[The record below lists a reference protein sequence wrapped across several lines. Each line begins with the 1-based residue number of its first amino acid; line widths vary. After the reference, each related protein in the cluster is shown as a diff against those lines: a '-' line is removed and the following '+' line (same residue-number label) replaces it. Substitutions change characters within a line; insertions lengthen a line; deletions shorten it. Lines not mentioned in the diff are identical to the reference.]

1 MSYSLPN
8 ISSEQQNVINNL
20 NEHNVI
26 VDSVAGSGKTTTII
40 YIAKENPKKNILLL
54 TYNSKLK
61 IETRNRVKNL
71 GLKNIEVHSYHSYC
85 VKYYDNF
92 CYTDSKIRELINT
105 ESVYIK
111 LPKDFDIIILDEA
124 QDITPLYFEL
134 ICKIIKDLNCS
145 TKICIFGD
153 RNQSIYGFNK
163 ADERYIIYGDKL
175 FNFNELT
182 WKKENLKESFRITD
196 LMAEFINNCMLEYD
210 RIISNKKS
218 VSKVKYNICDCMN
231 NDVNTEIYY
240 PLKLLKDYLEEGY
253 LPDEIFILAPSIKSE
268 KTPVRIFE
276 NQIKK
281 TIDIPVFVPVS
292 DDEKLDEDIIKNKL
306 VFSSFHQA
314 KGLERKIVIIFN
326 FDNSYFKFYAKD
338 KDPNICPNELYV
350 ATTRALEHLVLL
362 HHYENDYL
370 QFISEKRLEKYSDYK
385 IVVPIQNKNYK
396 DYNKN
401 IKTPITD
408 LLNNLSQEV
417 VDECYNRLTITNII
431 LKQEKLGIPTKT
443 QQKNGF
449 ENVSEITGV
458 AIPAL
463 FEYKLKGDMTILDTL
478 KDNVKDDTKDDDV
491 PIAKT
496 CLFSSA
502 KPSSKLNVQKEEV
515 LKNKDLKDKELKINL
530 KNIKLNNIT
539 SEELLYVANKW
550 CSYMTGFI
558 FKTYQITTY
567 NWLTQDNLEKC
578 MQRLQNLN
586 ISENAEFE
594 KRYFIENEK
603 ELKNRQLI
611 GYCDCIDIGN
621 VYEFKCVDELK
632 KEHYLQLILYK
643 YLIEMNGNNFMKN
656 GIISFF
662 NGDNYL
668 KPGLKVLY
676 RYKNEIREGKIDKI
690 YSENNINVRYSYR
703 LNKIKKDD
711 ILFKTKKKDAAKKR
725 YLLFNILTN
734 ELNQVDCDLEK
745 LKELV
750 HFIIVSKYF
759 NVYKITDH
767 DFILNN
773 IKLYKKYF

>member
-8 ISSEQQNVINNL
+8 ISSEQQNVINRL
-20 NEHNVI
+20 EEHNVI

-71 GLKNIEVHSYHSYC
+71 NLKNIEVHSYHSYC
-85 VKYYDNF
+85 VKYYDN
-92 CYTDSKIRELINT
+92 YSYSDSKIRELINT
-105 ESVYIK
+105 ESVYIR

-182 WKKENLKESFRITD
+182 WKKENLKESFRITNQ
-196 LMAEFINNCMLEYD
+196 MSEFINNCMLDYD
-210 RIISNKKS
+210 RIISNKIS
-218 VSKVKYNICDCMN
+218 DSKVKYFICDCMN
-231 NDVNTEIYY
+231 NDVDAEIYY
-240 PLKLLKDYLEEGY
+240 PLKILQDYLKDGY
-253 LPDEIFILAPSIKSE
+253 LADEIFILAPSIKSE

-281 TIDIPVFVPVS
+281 TLDIPVFVPVS

-338 KDPNICPNELYV
+338 KDINICPNELYV
-350 ATTRALEHLVLL
+350 ATTRALEHLILL

-370 QFISEKRLEKYSDYK
+370 EFINEKRLEKYCDYK
-385 IVVPIQNKNYK
+385 IITPIENKKYKNFNKNV
-396 DYNKN
+396 
-401 IKTPITD
+401 KTPITD

-417 VDECYNRLTITNII
+417 IDECYNNLTITNII
-431 LKQEKLGIPTKT
+431 PKQEKLPIPTKT

-463 FEYKLKGDMTILDTL
+463 FEYKLKGDMTILDML
-478 KDNVKDDTKDDDV
+478 KDNIKDDCADDL
-491 PIAKT
+491 PIVKN
-496 CLFSSA
+496 CLFSSTNS
-502 KPSSKLNVQKEEV
+502 KPKNEIKE
-515 LKNKDLKDKELKINL
+515 KEINL
-530 KNIKLNNIT
+530 KNIKLNSIT
-539 SEELLYVANKW
+539 PEELLYVANKW

-567 NWLTQDNLEKC
+567 NWLKPENLEKC

-586 ISENAEFE
+586 ISETAEFE
-594 KRYFIENEK
+594 KRYFIEDEK

-611 GYCDCIDIGN
+611 GYCDCIDKEN

-643 YLIEMNGNNFMKN
+643 YLIEINNA
-656 GIISFF
+656 
-662 NGDNYL
+662 NYL
-668 KPGLKVLY
+668 KKGILSFFSEDNNNLKPGMKILY
-676 RYKNEIREGKIDKI
+676 KYKNEIREGKIDKI

-711 ILFKTKKKDAAKKR
+711 ILFKNKKKDIGKKR

-734 ELNQVDCDLEK
+734 ELNEVDCELEK
-745 LKELV
+745 LKEIV

-759 NVYKITDH
+759 NVYKISDH
-767 DFILNN
+767 EFILNN
-773 IKLYKKYF
+773 IKLYNKYF